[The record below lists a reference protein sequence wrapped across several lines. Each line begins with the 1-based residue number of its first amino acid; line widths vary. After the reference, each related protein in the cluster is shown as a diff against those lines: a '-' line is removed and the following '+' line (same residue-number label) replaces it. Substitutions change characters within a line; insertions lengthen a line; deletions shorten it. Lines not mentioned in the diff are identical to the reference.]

1 MANKAYWYGA
11 SAGLIGISSL
21 GFALSPD
28 NINRAIISVLSWII
42 CGVLMGL
49 YGYSKKTSM
58 TKKETYQIGYVLIIL
73 PIITFTLSL
82 INWNPLGIASWD
94 PIKLI
99 ALIGIP
105 IGILCIIL
113 GNRSLDIKQSN

>member
-11 SAGLIGISSL
+11 SAGFIGISGL

-28 NINRAIISVLSWII
+28 NTDQAIMSVLIWIMGGALI
-42 CGVLMGL
+42 GL
-49 YGYSKKTSM
+49 YGSSKKTSL
-58 TKKETYQIGYVLIIL
+58 TKKETYQIGCILIIL

-82 INWNPLGIASWD
+82 INWDPIGITSWD
-94 PIKLI
+94 PIKLL

-105 IGILCIIL
+105 IGAICMILA
-113 GNRSLDIKQSN
+113 NRSPDTKESS

>member
-11 SAGLIGISSL
+11 SAGFIGISGL
-21 GFALSPD
+21 GFTLSPD
-28 NINRAIISVLSWII
+28 NIDQAVISVLIWMISGILI
-42 CGVLMGL
+42 GI

-58 TKKETYQIGYVLIIL
+58 TKKEIYQIGCILIVL

-82 INWNPLGIASWD
+82 ITWNPIGLASWD

-105 IGILCIIL
+105 IGAVGIIL
-113 GNRSLDIKQSN
+113 GHRSLDIK